1 MQIPNVPT
9 HRGVDD
15 FGRYLGWPVQ
25 YRNMISNVVFAIL
38 EEGQL
43 VLMKNSP
50 VVVKISTLKVQTILH
65 FFDDIGLNTL

>member
-1 MQIPNVPT
+1 MPT
-9 HRGVDD
+9 HHGVDD

-25 YRNMISNVVFAIL
+25 YGNTISNFVFAIL

-50 VVVKISTLKVQTILH
+50 VGNRFGTLKVQTVLH
-65 FFDDIGLNTL
+65 FLHDIGLNTL

>member
-25 YRNMISNVVFAIL
+25 YRNTIANVVFAIL

-50 VVVKISTLKVQTILH
+50 FVVT
-65 FFDDIGLNTL
+65 F